1 MSTLRDIRS
10 RIRSVANIKQITKTM
25 EMVAAAQLRRAQERA
40 EQLRTYTIKIKEL
53 IEDLSKVDKQNPLFE
68 KRDVKK
74 IGFVVVAGDRG
85 LAGSYHTAIFL
96 EAEKFLQKQPKEKIE
111 LILIG
116 KKAVDYFRLKKWP
129 IKHQVLNWGGKITD
143 EEVKALADQLVNW
156 FLAHEL
162 DEIYILSTEY
172 ISIMSRKLVLEK
184 FLNVEKIEETQE
196 EYQLDYIFEPSVD
209 EIFSQLLARYFGI
222 KIQNILD
229 QAYAAELAARI
240 IAMKSATKNA
250 EEMITELTLVLN
262 KVRQEN
268 ITKEMIEI
276 TSGMN
281 KG

>member
-209 EIFSQLLARYFGI
+209 EIFSQLLTRYFGI